1 MRSILSVVQT
11 VNFFHTDVGRG
22 QIKRKHP
29 QEPST
34 SGSVDSAAGLAAT
47 TRWWIPWCF
56 GLLVQTGIISIW
68 VTAVIVT
75 IVSLP
80 TLCRTT
86 VWTLYFDKA
95 CSTMKFPQTR
105 RGSFK
110 NKQTNKQKRT
120 DPPSPVS
127 FSSSLTNFLL
137 PTAVRHIWL
146 HWLWSR
152 GFWDLEELHSPKLQI
167 QNNLF

>member
-1 MRSILSVVQT
+1 MIKWTENRNEKHFICHT
-11 VNFFHTDVGRG
+11 VNCCHTDVVRG
-22 QIKRKHP
+22 QIKPKHP

-34 SGSVDSAAGLAAT
+34 SGSVDSAARLAAT

-86 VWTLYFDKA
+86 VWTLDFDKA
-95 CSTMKFPQTR
+95 CSTMKFPQTH

-110 NKQTNKQKRT
+110 NKQTNRSTISSQFFFLT
-120 DPPSPVS
+120 YQFSPPHSSQAHLAPLVVEQGFLGLGGTP
-127 FSSSLTNFLL
+127 FSKTTN
-137 PTAVRHIWL
+137 
-146 HWLWSR
+146 
-152 GFWDLEELHSPKLQI
+152 KK
-167 QNNLF
+167 